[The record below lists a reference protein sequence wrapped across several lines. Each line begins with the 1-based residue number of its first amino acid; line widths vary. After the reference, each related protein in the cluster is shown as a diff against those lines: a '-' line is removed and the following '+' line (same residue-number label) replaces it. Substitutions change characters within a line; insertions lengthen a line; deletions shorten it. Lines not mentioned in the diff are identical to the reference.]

1 MASLNAHLNLEIA
14 RFLNQF
20 DAAQN
25 RVNQGATALDRR
37 MSRVGESFG
46 DKMVTRATQLVS
58 VYTLLN
64 SATDASRAA
73 MERNAAIQG
82 LSATSAED
90 LNGQLERLRELSQDP
105 AMEFDAMLRG
115 STRLQAVGLQA
126 QLSEGL
132 IREMGNA
139 LALVGG
145 TDLDG
150 VLLALS
156 QIASKGKV
164 QAEEINQIAERVPQ
178 IRSLLSQA
186 FGTADT
192 EEIQRMALTTEQF
205 FAGVLAAAE
214 KLPRAVA
221 TEQTALKN
229 LHQEWKD
236 LQVTVGGF
244 FNEFG
249 GPWIAS
255 AKTGLEGFQSWIHNT
270 QEVMAEWLE
279 EMRLGKE
286 LADSLKAEQGARE
299 NDYDRVL
306 RARRAEGV
314 TARDPEMEA
323 AVAEARA
330 RAARQI
336 ETTEQRLSREAD
348 ELLRQSARSGAAEG
362 GDPVATL
369 REDLKRL
376 TDRVLA
382 GTGMEG
388 QGRAGLEAMVR
399 GLNTSY
405 GRDRQAVFIEAL
417 EEALKIE
424 QQIANLRKAAA
435 DEMAGLREQARA
447 GAFRL
452 MSPAEQAQQL
462 REQLGKSLGVDIGSA
477 NDLAAGLRA
486 LQEEAKAAAASGDA
500 ARERSALERLRQAQE
515 DAAALA
521 AMGDRSGE
529 GRGGELSPQNG
540 EGARLINVLF
550 GRSAGDNAAVSEAKA
565 QTTVLR
571 SVERVL
577 REIRDKQGSGESDFF
592 TGLPF

>member
-1 MASLNAHLNLEIA
+1 VASLNAHLNLEIA

-25 RVNQGATALDRR
+25 RVNRGSVEMDRR
-37 MSRVGESFG
+37 MAATGVGFG
-46 DKMVTRATQLVS
+46 
-58 VYTLLN
+58 
-64 SATDASRAA
+64 
-73 MERNAAIQG
+73 AAIASNVARLLPAIGALKVASEAVAASVQRQSLEQG
-82 LSATSAED
+82 LAAVSAED
-90 LNGQLERLRELSQDP
+90 VGDQLARLREMADDP
-105 AMEFDAMLRG
+105 AMEFESLVRG
-115 STRLQAVGLQA
+115 STRLQAVGMDA
-126 QLSEGL
+126 KMSEGL

-178 IRSLLSQA
+178 IRALLSEA

-192 EEIQRMALTTEQF
+192 EDLQKMGMSTDKFFQGIIQ
-205 FAGVLAAAE
+205 AAAN
-214 KLPRAVA
+214 LPRAVSGMRND
-221 TEQTALKN
+221 LKSIR
-229 LHQEWKD
+229 QDTKD
-236 LQVTVGGF
+236 LQIFVGNYLSQGVAPAVTALRDHFRGLREEMG
-244 FNEFG
+244 
-249 GPWIAS
+249 
-255 AKTGLEGFQSWIHNT
+255 GLEENVARWIEELRIGKDLVD
-270 QEVMAEWLE
+270 QLDAERAARE
-279 EMRLGKE
+279 TDYEKV
-286 LADSLKAEQGARE
+286 LAD
-299 NDYDRVL
+299 
-306 RARRAEGV
+306 RRAAGFTV
-314 TARDPEMEA
+314 RDPEMEA
-323 AVAEARA
+323 AVARAKARAEAQIETLEQKRTRESSALADEGGMIGVEGLGRA
-330 RAARQI
+330 RALEARLDGI
-336 ETTEQRLSREAD
+336 FS
-348 ELLRQSARSGAAEG
+348 
-362 GDPVATL
+362 
-369 REDLKRL
+369 
-376 TDRVLA
+376 RVLS
-382 GTGMEG
+382 GTGMEE

-399 GLNTSY
+399 GLNTAQ

-424 QQIANLRKAAA
+424 QEIANLRKASAE
-435 DEMAGLREQARA
+435 EMAGLREQVRS

-452 MSPAEQAQQL
+452 LSPAEQAAQL
-462 REQLGKSLGVDIGSA
+462 REQIGKSLGVDIGSA

-486 LQEEAKAAAASGDA
+486 LQEEAKAAAASGDVD
-500 ARERSALERLRQAQE
+500 RERSALERLRQAQE

-540 EGARLINVLF
+540 EGARLVNMVF

-571 SVERVL
+571 SVEGVL

-592 TGLPF
+592 TDLPR